1 MNDLKNNWSD
11 EKMQSLYDFLQQFVR
26 NINNIFKKSKIKLPN
41 IIELYPFGI
50 RTNIRVHN
58 GDTYYLVVS
67 PEKCFVKK
75 GASAVDLNIEA
86 SESFW
91 IGVMKGEYSI
101 VSGLPTGKVKI
112 RGLRSSILPL
122 IFLSS
127 LIILFSNLK

>member
-1 MNDLKNNWSD
+1 VNDLKNNWSD